1 MFPIGRGSVS
11 LKPISFFTPIK
22 YQHQPIT
29 FLQKIT
35 EIVDAYFHLRGR
47 VAVVIPGQKTNGS
60 EGTKLEA
67 GQTTWWD
74 SILKITSYMAYFL
87 NFFIT
92 TRFPAITS
100 NQRIVQLQT
109 IVACF
114 PLFML
119 IAKIVLRSV
128 SHFHLSLQTKNE
140 EGNSAPDTTTKT
152 IFDTDLIPPSLKTTL
167 DTLFGGSGSVDKL
180 PIFVGKD
187 YVLPTVDTMT
197 APIMK
202 HAATVKGTSQKKP
215 LIAIKMRCL
224 SSKDEL
230 IQKSKLSQRDIEY
243 FDFSK
248 PIERVLILFQYRDDF
263 PLLWHQSEDHSNHVC
278 PVFFTWNFT
287 FAEDGKIANFQ
298 SKKFPRL
305 QQVIK
310 EGGGEDFNGI
320 RWEII
325 GYSKKSNA

>member
-1 MFPIGRGSVS
+1 MS
-11 LKPISFFTPIK
+11 LKSISFFTPIK
-22 YQHQPIT
+22 YEHQPIT
-29 FLQKIT
+29 FRQKIT

-47 VAVVIPGQKTNGS
+47 VAVVIPGQKTNSS

-67 GQTTWWD
+67 RQTIWWS

-87 NFFIT
+87 NLFIT
-92 TRFPAITS
+92 TRFPVITS
-100 NQRIVQLQT
+100 NQRIVQFQT

-119 IAKIVLRSV
+119 IAKVVLRSI

-140 EGNSAPDTTTKT
+140 
-152 IFDTDLIPPSLKTTL
+152 TDLIPSQVKSTL
-167 DTLFGGSGSVDKL
+167 DTLFGGKGSVDKH
-180 PIFVGKD
+180 PTFVGKD
-187 YVLPTVDTMT
+187 GALPTIDTMT
-197 APIMK
+197 APIMQGT
-202 HAATVKGTSQKKP
+202 ATVKKTGQIKP

-230 IQKSKLSQRDIEY
+230 IQKSNLSQRDIEH

-248 PIERVLILFQYRDDF
+248 PIERLLILFQYREDL
-263 PLLWHQSEDHSNHVC
+263 PLMWYQFDDHSNHVC

-287 FAEDGKIANFQ
+287 FAENGKISNSQ
-298 SKKFPRL
+298 SKNFPRL

-310 EGGGEDFNGI
+310 EGSGEDLNGI

-325 GYSKKSNA
+325 GYGKQLQALKD